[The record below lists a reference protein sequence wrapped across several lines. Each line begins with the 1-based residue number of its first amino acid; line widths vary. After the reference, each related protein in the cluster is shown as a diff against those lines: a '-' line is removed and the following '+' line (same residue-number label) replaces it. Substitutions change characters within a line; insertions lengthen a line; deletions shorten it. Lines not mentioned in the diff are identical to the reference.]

1 MNDMG
6 DGSLTDPLAVLVRDG
21 IGPTTSNGFGDDILA
36 PFDQVED

>member
-6 DGSLTDPLAVLVRDG
+6 DGSLTDLLDVLARHGMGPTTADG
-21 IGPTTSNGFGDDILA
+21 IGEDMVA

>member
-6 DGSLTDPLAVLVRDG
+6 GVSLTDLLEVLAGDG
-21 IGPTTSNGFGDDILA
+21 VGPTTSDGFGDDIVA

>member
-6 DGSLTDPLAVLVRDG
+6 DGSLPDLLDVLACDG
-21 IGPTTSNGFGDDILA
+21 IGPASSDGFGDDILA